1 MSGCGNMTAGRRRH
15 HRKTHKGGVYTQDV
29 SKGIA
34 GFPETTSI
42 REIAGAAYDTRG
54 GNNVPATGG
63 RRRKHHRKSSH
74 KKTAGRRHHR
84 KTHRGGMYGT
94 PVKSDLAL
102 NVPRA
107 GYGYVGTG
115 VAGFA
120 DPTPTY

>member
-1 MSGCGNMTAGRRRH
+1 MSGCGTMTAGRRRR

-42 REIAGAAYDTRG
+42 REIAGASYDTRG

-63 RRRKHHRKSSH
+63 RRRRHRKSH
-74 KKTAGRRHHR
+74 KKTHRRR
-84 KTHRGGMYGT
+84 RTHRGGTYGT

>member
-1 MSGCGNMTAGRRRH
+1 MSGCGNMTAGRRRRH

-63 RRRKHHRKSSH
+63 RRRRHRKSGH
-74 KKTAGRRHHR
+74 KKTHRRR
-84 KTHRGGMYGT
+84 RAHRGGTYGT
-94 PVKSDLAL
+94 PMKSDLAL

>member
-1 MSGCGNMTAGRRRH
+1 MNACGTMKAGRR
-15 HRKTHKGGVYTQDV
+15 HRRRTHKGGVYTQDV

-54 GNNVPATGG
+54 GNNTTGG
-63 RRRKHHRKSSH
+63 RRRRHRRSH
-74 KKTAGRRHHR
+74 KKAGRRR
-84 KTHRGGMYGT
+84 THRGGMYGT

-107 GYGYVGTG
+107 GYGYVGKG